1 MNQPA
6 GGHSK
11 LKERIS
17 KEVLLIVLT
26 DQIEN
31 NEDTKLNPKL

>member
-6 GGHSK
+6 GGLSK
-11 LKERIS
+11 LKEMIS

-31 NEDTKLNPKL
+31 NKDTKLS